1 VSENAGALAG
11 VVGHSGE
18 VLELALAVPWTST
31 SGGPAPLRHT
41 AIGVPSADRTV
52 SSVDKARPYVHL
64 ARRVNAPAA
73 ILAA

>member
-1 VSENAGALAG
+1 VKRSSKAGSTGAYRAW
-11 VVGHSGE
+11 S
-18 VLELALAVPWTST
+18 AAVPWTST

-52 SSVDKARPYVHL
+52 SSVDRARPYVHL